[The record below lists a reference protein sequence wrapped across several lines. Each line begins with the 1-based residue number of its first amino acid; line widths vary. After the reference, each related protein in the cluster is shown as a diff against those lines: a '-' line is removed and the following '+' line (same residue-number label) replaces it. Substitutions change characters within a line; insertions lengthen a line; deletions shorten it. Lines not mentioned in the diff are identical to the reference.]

1 MIWIP
6 SVTFLNTADQVRSLR
21 DNKSLVTVDR
31 FGQYHNSD
39 SSKTKNIYIYSGEE
53 NPMEITRVY
62 STKWL
67 CNYNM
72 LWYPFDTQV
81 QQRKKADSLLQF
93 IQYCLLHLSPS
104 GNSQTYIQLSLGR
117 QEYSGA
123 TELTQYFVRGS
134 VMNMAVDNVTV
145 EVEVE

>member
-31 FGQYHNSD
+31 VGQYHNSD
-39 SSKTKNIYIYSGEE
+39 GSKTKNIYIYSGAD

-67 CNYNM
+67 CDYNM

-81 QQRKKADSLLQF
+81 Q
-93 IQYCLLHLSPS
+93 
-104 GNSQTYIQLSLGR
+104 
-117 QEYSGA
+117 
-123 TELTQYFVRGS
+123 
-134 VMNMAVDNVTV
+134 
-145 EVEVE
+145 